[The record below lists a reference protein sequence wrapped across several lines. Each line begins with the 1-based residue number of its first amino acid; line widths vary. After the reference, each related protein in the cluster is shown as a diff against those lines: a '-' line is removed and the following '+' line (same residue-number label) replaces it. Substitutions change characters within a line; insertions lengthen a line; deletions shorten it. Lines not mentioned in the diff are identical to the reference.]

1 MRTAILLFCCLWC
14 IQPAQAQSIAKRKIK
29 PKRDPYAAALR
40 FNFTG
45 LVDPVDNNIS
55 LGGEFPFHPDW
66 SITTDLAYI
75 EHSSY
80 FSNIKQAS
88 GYIIK
93 PAIRFYPS
101 SLHHSGFFEAVL
113 FYKQARYHLR
123 DYLGKD
129 CVNGIPA
136 YEQYQDFTYR
146 KRIGG
151 LNLQM
156 GVQTGL
162 SRNNLLL
169 FEAWLGLGLRIRQQD
184 VIKQENACYNAAS
197 GFLDVNGSSG
207 TSVLT
212 SLPAGMRL
220 VYCIKR

>member
-14 IQPAQAQSIAKRKIK
+14 IQPVRAQSTVQS
-29 PKRDPYAAALR
+29 PPQPYKAAIR

-45 LVDPVDNNIS
+45 LIDPVDNNIS
-55 LGGEFPFHPDW
+55 LGGELPFHPNW
-66 SITTDLAYI
+66 SVTTDLAYI
-75 EHSSY
+75 EHSAY
-80 FSNIKQAS
+80 FTNIRRVS
-88 GYIIK
+88 GYMVK
-93 PAIRFYPS
+93 PAIRFYPF
-101 SLHHSGFFEAVL
+101 SLHHNGFFEAVL
-113 FYKQARYHLR
+113 FYKQASYHLR

-129 CVNGIPA
+129 CSNGVPA

-146 KRIGG
+146 KRVAG

-156 GVQTGL
+156 GLQTAL
-162 SRNNLLL
+162 SRNKRLR

-184 VIKQENACYNAAS
+184 VTGVENACYNVDP
-197 GFLDVNGSSG
+197 GRFGNVNGSSG